1 MKEKIKYAGA
11 SGHTSSG
18 TKKKLLGL
26 LLSVF
31 MVLTL
36 AATTAR
42 ADVTTDK
49 WTDFV
54 APDFDGGSGTKD
66 DPYQIATAEQLAKL
80 ATEVNSGVPGQ
91 THSGEYFK
99 LTASIDLSGKRWV
112 PIGYGNLSSKSF
124 SGYFDGN
131 NQVIKGLYVD
141 ERGNNVC
148 AGLFG
153 VVVAISDEPVL
164 KNICIENATIYAGD
178 STNSSA
184 SPDIYGAG
192 VLAGSL
198 TTMGGSSAT
207 FIGVENCQGT
217 GQVESRMYAGGLIG
231 DASRAHVSDCSAD
244 VSVTGTCVT
253 GGFIGNVFQGSYKNC
268 TAKGRVSGE
277 WATGGF
283 AGSVFEIDDSV
294 EIEHCAS
301 YGDVTAKDWNTGGF
315 VGYLEKGKVSDSV
328 SYGNVTNTVTDWEPK
343 TGGFSGTNTHGNIQ
357 NCSAA
362 GTVKASHPTIAPG
375 GFIGYDDDGTTAG
388 CAFDQEKNPTLNGV
402 GDVKTSGSNQ
412 IAAVDTKSLNSN
424 ICGSYNGGHTLSK
437 VDAKKATHLAEGN
450 KEYWRCEN
458 CGCYFSDA
466 SGSTAIAAA
475 DVVIPKT
482 AKHTVDSTGWH
493 SDADNHWNTCECGE
507 KLNLSGHSFTWV
519 IDKKATAEEKGSKHE
534 QCTVCG
540 YAKAAVE
547 IPVERIE
554 TSYAITEGKGSS
566 YALQSGS
573 SLTVRGNGDFS
584 KFTGIKVDGVQIGAD
599 NYEAKSGSTIVT
611 LKSSYLDTLAAGTHS
626 IEILWKD
633 GSASTTFKIQQSEG
647 QKPNNDGKDL
657 NSNQKPAKQNPQSV
671 PQNNA
676 NQNPQS
682 VPQNNVEQTD
692 SVKNESPKTG
702 DDDNIWVLAACLFL
716 LGSGFVGVT
725 YYRKRKHLY

>member
-42 ADVTTDK
+42 ADVTTEK

-80 ATEVNSGVPGQ
+80 ASEVNSGVPEQ

-99 LTASIDLSGKRWV
+99 LTAPIDLSGKRWI
-112 PIGYGNLSSKSF
+112 PIGYGNASSKAF

-131 NQVIKGLYVD
+131 NQVITGLYVD

-153 VVVAISDEPVL
+153 VVVAVSDETVL
-164 KNICIENATIYAGD
+164 KNFCIENATIYAGN
-178 STNSSA
+178 STDASA

-192 VLAGSL
+192 VLVGSL
-198 TTMGGSSAT
+198 TTMGGSRAT
-207 FIGVENCQGT
+207 FVGVENCQGT

-268 TAKGRVSGE
+268 TAKGSVSGG
-277 WATGGF
+277 WGTGGF
-283 AGSVFEIDDSV
+283 AGSVFEYDDSV

-301 YGDVTAKDWNTGGF
+301 YGDVTANNWNTGGF
-315 VGYLEKGKVSDSV
+315 VGYLENGKVSDSV
-328 SYGNVTNTVTDWEPK
+328 SYGNVTNTVTNWKPK
-343 TGGFSGTNTHGNIQ
+343 TGGFSGTNTNGNIQ

-362 GTVKASHPTIAPG
+362 GVVTGSHPTIAPG
-375 GFIGYDDDGTTAG
+375 GFIGYDDGGTTAG
-388 CAFDQEKNPTLNGV
+388 CAFDQEKNPALNGV
-402 GDVKTSGSNQ
+402 GDSGTSGSNQ

-437 VDAKKATHLAEGN
+437 VDAKEATHLAEGN
-450 KEYWRCEN
+450 IEYWLCTK

-466 SGSTAIAAA
+466 GGSTAIAAA

-482 AKHTVDSTGWH
+482 AEHTADSTGWH

-519 IDKKATAEEKGSKHE
+519 IDREATAEEKGSKHE

-657 NSNQKPAKQNPQSV
+657 NSNQKPADKNPADKK
-671 PQNNA
+671 PA

>member
-11 SGHTSSG
+11 SGNTPFG

-26 LLSVF
+26 LLAVF

-36 AATTAR
+36 APTTAR
-42 ADVTTDK
+42 ADVTTEK
-49 WTDFV
+49 WTDFA
-54 APDFDGGSGTKD
+54 APDFAGGTGTKD
-66 DPYQIATAEQLAKL
+66 DPYQIATAGQLAKL
-80 ATEVNSGVPGQ
+80 AEEVNSGVVGK

-99 LTASIDLSGKRWV
+99 LTAPIDLSGKRWV
-112 PIGYGNLSSKSF
+112 PIGYGNQSSKSF

-131 NQVIKGLYVD
+131 NQVITGLYVD

-153 VVVAISDEPVL
+153 VVVAISDETVL
-164 KNICIENATIYAGD
+164 KNFCIENAAIYAG
-178 STNSSA
+178 NSEQ
-184 SPDIYGAG
+184 PNLNIYGAG

-217 GQVESRMYAGGLIG
+217 GQVDSKMYAGGLIG

-244 VSVTGTCVT
+244 VSVTGMCVS
-253 GGFIGNVFQGSYKNC
+253 GGFVGNAFQGSYKNC
-268 TAKGRVSGE
+268 TAKGSVSGG

-283 AGSVFEIDDSV
+283 AGSVSGYDASV
-294 EIEHCAS
+294 EIERCAS
-301 YGDVTAKDWNTGGF
+301 YGDVTANDWNTGGF
-315 VGYLEKGKVSDSV
+315 VGYLEKGKISNSV
-328 SYGNVTNTVTDWEPK
+328 SYGNVTNTLGTAKPK

-362 GTVKASHPTIAPG
+362 GIVTGSNPTIAPG

-388 CAFDQEKNPTLNGV
+388 CAFDQEKNPALNGV
-402 GDVKTSGSNQ
+402 GDSGTSGSNQ
-412 IAAVDTKSLNSN
+412 IAAVDTKSLDSN
-424 ICGSYNGGHTLSK
+424 ICGSYRGGHTLSK
-437 VDAKKATHLAEGN
+437 VDAKEATHTTDGN
-450 KEYWRCEN
+450 IEYWICTK
-458 CGCYFSDA
+458 CGSYFSDA
-466 SGSTAIAAA
+466 GGMTAIKAA
-475 DVVIPKT
+475 DVVIPKSAEHT
-482 AKHTVDSTGWH
+482 ADSTGWH

-519 IDKKATAEEKGSKHE
+519 IDKEATDEEKGSKHE

-540 YAKAAVE
+540 YAKAAIE
-547 IPVERIE
+547 IPVGGIK
-554 TSYAITEGKGSS
+554 TSYAITEGTGSS

-584 KFTGIKVDGVQIGAD
+584 KFTGIKVDGVQIGAE

-611 LKSSYLDTLAAGTHS
+611 LKSSYLDTLTAGTHS
-626 IEILWKD
+626 LEILWTD
-633 GSASTTFKIQQSEG
+633 GSASTAFAIQQSES
-647 QKPNNDGKDL
+647 QKPDDDVKEL
-657 NSNQKPAKQNPQSV
+657 NTNQNPAN
-671 PQNNA
+671 QNPA

-682 VPQNNVEQTD
+682 VPQNNTEQTD
-692 SVKNESPKTG
+692 SMKNESPKTG
-702 DDDNIWVLAACLFL
+702 EDDNLLVLAAWLFL
-716 LGSGFVGVT
+716 LGSGFAGVT
-725 YYRKRKHLY
+725 YYRRRFK

>member
-42 ADVTTDK
+42 ADVTTEK
-49 WTDFV
+49 WTDF
-54 APDFDGGSGTKD
+54 AATDFAGGSGTKD

-99 LTASIDLSGKRWV
+99 LTAPIDLSGKRWI
-112 PIGYGNLSSKSF
+112 PIGYGNASSKAF

-131 NQVIKGLYVD
+131 NQVITGLYVD

-153 VVVAISDEPVL
+153 VVVAVSDETVL
-164 KNICIENATIYAGD
+164 KNFCIENATIYAGN
-178 STNSSA
+178 STDSSA

-244 VSVTGTCVT
+244 VTVTGTCVT

-268 TAKGRVSGE
+268 TAKGNVSGG
-277 WATGGF
+277 WSTGGF
-283 AGSVFEIDDSV
+283 AGCVFESDASV

-301 YGDVTAKDWNTGGF
+301 YGNVEANNWNTGGF
-315 VGYLEKGKVSDSV
+315 VGYLEKGKIRNSV
-328 SYGNVTNTVTDWEPK
+328 SYGNVTNTVTDWKPK
-343 TGGFSGTNTHGNIQ
+343 TGGFSGTNTNGNIQ

-362 GTVKASHPTIAPG
+362 GVVTGSHPTIAPG
-375 GFIGYDDDGTTAG
+375 GFIGYDDGGTTAG
-388 CAFDQEKNPTLNGV
+388 CAFDQEKNPALNGV
-402 GDVKTSGSNQ
+402 GDSGTSGSNQ

-437 VDAKKATHLAEGN
+437 VDAKEATHLAEGN
-450 KEYWRCEN
+450 IEYWLCTK

-466 SGSTAIAAA
+466 GGSTAIAAA

-482 AKHTVDSTGWH
+482 AEHTVDSTGWH

-633 GSASTTFKIQQSEG
+633 GSASTTFKIQQNEG

-657 NSNQKPAKQNPQSV
+657 NSNQKPADKNPADKK
-671 PQNNA
+671 PA